1 MHRGVRVI
9 CAQLA
14 VLVVGCCPQFAQNS
28 ERIKVA
34 EGEYRV
40 TTEDDIGRSRANR
53 DRGFPLPR
61 VLDSLASRERV

>member
-40 TTEDDIGRSRANR
+40 TTEDDIGE
-53 DRGFPLPR
+53 GPIETEVFPFPR